1 MQELLYCVPAPL
13 NAALCDKE
21 EKDNKMNKLISF
33 VVISNTLSLGVVYLF
48 ERLTGSLSIQF
59 LSDYGF
65 YSMLLLIVLG
75 SVFSFSGH
83 KVGYS
88 DPSNVAGV
96 AASSLI
102 ENDSSKH
109 TVVTKLES
117 TGLGARFL
125 LSALFPLAYCLM
137 A

>member
-1 MQELLYCVPAPL
+1 
-13 NAALCDKE
+13 
-21 EKDNKMNKLISF
+21 MNKLMSF
-33 VVISNTLSLGVVYLF
+33 VVTSNFLSLGFVYLF
-48 ERLTGSLSIQF
+48 ERLTGSLAIQF
-59 LSDYGF
+59 LSDYAF
-65 YSMLLLIVLG
+65 YSMILLIGLG
-75 SVFSFSGH
+75 SIFSFSGH

-102 ENDSSKH
+102 ENNSSKH

-117 TGLGARFL
+117 TGLGGRFL
-125 LSALFPLAYCLM
+125 LASLFPLAYCVI